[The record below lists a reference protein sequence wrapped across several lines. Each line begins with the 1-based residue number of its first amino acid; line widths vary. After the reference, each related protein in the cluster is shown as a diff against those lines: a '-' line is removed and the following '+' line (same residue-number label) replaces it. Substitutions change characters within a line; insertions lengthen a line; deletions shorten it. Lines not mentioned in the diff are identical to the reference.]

1 MWIITRDLWQ
11 ENNPDIFPEGQ
22 VGVHSDD
29 YEEGEATC
37 EFRLLADNGDI
48 HYYGLCDTDDDNDDN
63 AFEPLD
69 YYEVE
74 SGCVEIQYK
83 NKETGEWETL

>member
-1 MWIITRDLWQ
+1 MWIITKDLLQ
-11 ENNPDIFPEGQ
+11 EKDPDIFLNGQ

-29 YEEGEATC
+29 YVEGKATC
-37 EFRLLADNGDI
+37 EFQLLDDDGEVY
-48 HYYGLCDTDDDNDDN
+48 YYGLCDTDDDDN

-69 YYEVE
+69 YYEMD
-74 SGCVEIQYK
+74 SGCTEIQYK